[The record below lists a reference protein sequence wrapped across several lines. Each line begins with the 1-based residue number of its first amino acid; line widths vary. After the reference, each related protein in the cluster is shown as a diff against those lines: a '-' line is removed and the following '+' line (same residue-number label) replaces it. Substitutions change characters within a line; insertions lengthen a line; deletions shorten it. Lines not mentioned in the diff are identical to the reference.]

1 MLDIRFIRE
10 HPERV
15 QEAATQKGYTV
26 NIQELLRA
34 DESRRELQTKAD
46 ELRTRRNEISAQMK
60 GGKPEPELVE
70 QGKAIKTELAE
81 VRNQNAAHGASQIAG
96 CKNAQRL

>member
-34 DESRRELQTKAD
+34 DESRRELQSKAD
-46 ELRTRRNEISAQMK
+46 ELRTRRNEISSQMK
-60 GGKPEPELVE
+60 GGKPAPELIE
-70 QGKAIKTELAE
+70 QGKVIKTELAE
-81 VRNQNAAHGASQIAG
+81 VEEGFRVRSIVKKDIISSSLLN
-96 CKNAQRL
+96 

>member
-34 DESRRELQTKAD
+34 DESRRELQAKAD
-46 ELRTRRNEISAQMK
+46 ELRTKRNECN
-60 GGKPEPELVE
+60 GW
-70 QGKAIKTELAE
+70 
-81 VRNQNAAHGASQIAG
+81 
-96 CKNAQRL
+96 